1 MESAEPPG
9 MTLVISTSLTYFYM
23 MERDVNL
30 KLIYII
36 LILLLALVG
45 TSVFYQMRYN
55 DMKSGYE
62 RSFEDFNQTLKDLTM
77 KQKDLYYNIS
87 EINVSVNRE
96 LTLAAK
102 LETKTLEL
110 ENINRELSSLQQ
122 ELFECQQNYDVA
134 STNSAISNEVLAKHK
149 TSIERLEIMIDTL
162 KTDVKN
168 DAQKTVILKD
178 IDNIQNELNK
188 LKTY

>member
-1 MESAEPPG
+1 
-9 MTLVISTSLTYFYM
+9 M

-45 TSVFYQMRYN
+45 TSVFYQLRYN

-62 RSFEDFNQTLKDLTM
+62 KSFEDFNHTLINLTI
-77 KQKDLYYNIS
+77 KQKDMYYNIS
-87 EINVSVNRE
+87 ELNVSANRE
-96 LTLAAK
+96 LALAAK
-102 LETKTLEL
+102 LDTKTREL
-110 ENINRELSSLQQ
+110 EEINRELSSLQQ
-122 ELFECQQNYDVA
+122 ELFECQQNYDTA
-134 STNSAISNEVLAKHK
+134 NTNNLISNEVLAKH
-149 TSIERLEIMIDTL
+149 TASIGRLQGLIDTL

-168 DAQKTVILKD
+168 DAQKTVILQD
-178 IDNIQNELNK
+178 IDNIQNELSK

>member
-1 MESAEPPG
+1 
-9 MTLVISTSLTYFYM
+9 M

-62 RSFEDFNQTLKDLTM
+62 RTFEDLNDTLNNLKM

-87 EINVSVNRE
+87 EINVSANRE
-96 LTLAAK
+96 IALYAK
-102 LETKTLEL
+102 LETKTREI
-110 ENINRELSSLQQ
+110 EEINRELSSLQQ
-122 ELFECQQNYDVA
+122 ELFECRQNYDTV
-134 STNSAISNEVLAKHK
+134 STSCTVSKNVLQ
-149 TSIERLEIMIDTL
+149 RLIGTL
-162 KTDVKN
+162 KTHVEN
-168 DAQKTVILKD
+168 GANETVIQHDFRNIDTELKR
-178 IDNIQNELNK
+178 
-188 LKTY
+188 